1 MQGNTFYDGM
11 VSTLSFLA
19 VLYAVVITLCF
30 LEERYENKKTER
42 VVIFC
47 ERCREQVFEKP
58 SSQPTSKPERTE
70 AEEQK
75 AVLTRYQ
82 KEIRDCCSYYPD

>member
-11 VSTLSFLA
+11 ISTLSFLA

-30 LEERYENKKTER
+30 LEEKCKNEKTER

-58 SSQPTSKPERTE
+58 DMKPNPKPERTE
-70 AEEQK
+70 AEEQ
-75 AVLTRYQ
+75 AIVLTRYQ

>member
-11 VSTLSFLA
+11 MSTLSFLA

-30 LEERYENKKTER
+30 LEEKYENEKTER

-58 SSQPTSKPERTE
+58 DMKPERTE

-82 KEIRDCCSYYPD
+82 KEIQDCCSYYPD